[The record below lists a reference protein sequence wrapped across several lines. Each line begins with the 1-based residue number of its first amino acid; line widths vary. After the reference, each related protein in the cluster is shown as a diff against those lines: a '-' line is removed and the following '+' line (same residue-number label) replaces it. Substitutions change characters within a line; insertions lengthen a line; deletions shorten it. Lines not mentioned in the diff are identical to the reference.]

1 MREWRNWQTRTFEG
15 RVVHT
20 VRVQVPF
27 LAPNQKNGIKDAVL
41 LVLYEL
47 TDAEPL
53 RPSGRMLDAPS
64 LNSGNIYLERQARV
78 QVLFDLRQLTDKK
91 TRRRRFNIGS

>member
-47 TDAEPL
+47 TDDEPL

-91 TRRRRFNIGS
+91 TAVADLI